1 MKGKVKTETPNHVA
15 VIMDGNGRWAN
26 ERNLRRAEGHLK
38 GLDRVKDLVKHSVE
52 VGVEFLT
59 LFAFSSEN
67 WRRPETEVRYLLE
80 LFVRALEEESVNLE
94 NNGVRLAFI
103 GDLDAFPSGLRKK
116 MRAVEDRFKGEH
128 KLLLNVAA
136 NYGGRWDVVQATKK
150 VCESVAEG
158 LIRYEQVDGKVLAEN
173 MCLANIPD
181 PDLLIRTGG
190 EKRLSNYLLW
200 QLAYTELY
208 FTEKYWPD
216 FDISAFE
223 EALAAYSKRERRFGM
238 TQEQLRSKEL
248 TAVSF

>member
-1 MKGKVKTETPNHVA
+1 MKVKVKIEIPNHVA

-26 ERNLRRAEGHLK
+26 KRNLRRTEGHLK
-38 GLDRVKDLVKHSVE
+38 GLDRVKDLIEHSVE

-80 LFVRALEEESVNLE
+80 LFVKALEEESLNLA

-103 GDLDAFPSGLRKK
+103 GDLEGFPTGLRKK
-116 MRAVEDRFKGEH
+116 MKAVEDHFRGEH

-136 NYGGRWDVVQATKK
+136 NYGGRWDVVQAAKK

-158 LIRYEQVDGKVLAEN
+158 LIRPEQVDGEVLAEN
-173 MCLANIPD
+173 MCLANIPE

-216 FDISAFE
+216 FDIRAFE
-223 EALAAYSKRERRFGM
+223 EALVAYSKRERRFGM
-238 TQEQLRSKEL
+238 TQAQLRSKEL